1 MSLASRRFVLQGA
14 VFGVACACA
23 AVGAASAQ
31 TPPEKPPAPG
41 QKYICP
47 PCGCENDG
55 KTFDAP
61 GTCPAAGCG
70 MTLIPEPT
78 AAPKA

>member
-1 MSLASRRFVLQGA
+1 MSLASRRVILQGA

-31 TPPEKPPAPG
+31 TAPATPPAPG
-41 QKYICP
+41 QKYACP

-55 KTFDAP
+55 KLFDAP
-61 GTCPAAGCG
+61 GVCSAGGCG
-70 MTLIPEPT
+70 MTLVPVPT
-78 AAPKA
+78 PPKP